1 MASATSNNRAKFSYV
16 NYNDIKKLID
26 KGKIDVNDIIYTKD
40 THENIF
46 IGSDLSIIPIQ
57 SKIYRFP
64 DITTAEN
71 YLNSSI
77 ESYEGQIIAIL
88 DNEVYTAYIVNKNK
102 DDTFYATKLSSD
114 AGSVNY
120 DNLGNRPISNLYGD
134 IGNPIIIAALSP
146 GIYKIKGNY
155 KITDNDSTTY
165 ASSNDV
171 LFLIN
176 SKNDHLYIRKITA
189 DNFINYTV
197 DDSTI
202 ISTSSTLTEDWI
214 KEQNYAT
221 TEYVNA
227 QIAALDFIKKDEV
240 AQYVESIVSDII
252 DDKLDERMDMKLN
265 DSFSTVEASDIEFLF

>member
-1 MASATSNNRAKFSYV
+1 MASAASNNRAKFSYV

-46 IGSDLSIIPIQ
+46 IGSDLSIISIQ

-64 DITTAEN
+64 DITTAER
-71 YLNSSI
+71 YLNSSTD
-77 ESYEGQIIAIL
+77 SYEGQIIAIL
-88 DNEVYTAYIVNKNK
+88 DNEAYTAYIVNKNK
-102 DDTFYATKLSSD
+102 DNTFYATKLSSD
-114 AGSVNY
+114 VGSVNY

-134 IGNPIIIAALSP
+134 IGNPIIISDLAS
-146 GIYKIKGNY
+146 GIYKVKGNY

-176 SKNDHLYIRKITA
+176 SENDQIHIRKITS
-189 DNFINYTV
+189 DDFINYTV
-197 DDSTI
+197 ADSAV

-214 KEQNYAT
+214 KEKNYAT

-227 QIAALDFIKKDEV
+227 QLAALDFVKKDEV
-240 AQYVESIVSDII
+240 AQYVESIVSNII
-252 DDKLDERMDMKLN
+252 DDKLDERMDTKLN
-265 DSFSTVEASDIEFLF
+265 DSFATVEASDIEILF